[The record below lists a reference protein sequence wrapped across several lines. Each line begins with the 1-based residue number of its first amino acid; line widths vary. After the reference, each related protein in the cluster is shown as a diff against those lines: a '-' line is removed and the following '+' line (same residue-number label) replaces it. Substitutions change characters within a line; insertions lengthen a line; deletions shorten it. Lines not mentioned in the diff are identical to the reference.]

1 MTKKQFR
8 GLVDNLANI
17 CTLNTSNSYSLSLRE
32 TEFESGL
39 VVYYR
44 ASLLVFNND
53 PSGIFCSSD
62 ISLLL
67 SLANAWNVQLYFETV
82 NGTTVAKYL

>member
-17 CTLNTSNSYSLSLRE
+17 CTFNTSNSYSLSLRE
-32 TEFESGL
+32 IEFME
-39 VVYYR
+39 YYR
-44 ASLLVFNND
+44 ASLLVFTND

-62 ISLLL
+62 IALLL
-67 SLANAWNVQLYFETV
+67 SLATAWNVQLYFETV
-82 NGTTVAKYL
+82 NGVTVAKFL